1 MKEEKYGGELDY
13 EKIVVCPYNYSTEIR
28 QKLYKAL
35 RELNILL
42 IAEQY

>member
-1 MKEEKYGGELDY
+1 MNAEKYRGQLDY
-13 EKIVVCPYNYSTEIR
+13 ERIVIYPYNYSTETR